1 MEEVGVCYSD
11 PTTKWEPLEEEEV
24 VITLRIAI
32 HSKIHM
38 NEVTI

>member
-1 MEEVGVCYSD
+1 MEKVGVCYSD
-11 PTTKWEPLEEEEV
+11 PTTKWEPLEEEV
-24 VITLRIAI
+24 VTTLRIAM